1 MPIPFELITML
12 GSGLM
17 SGVMTLWSQSQKA
30 KQAAF
35 ERAISGLAAKAK
47 ATDEARR
54 YENNGFQITR
64 RIIAL
69 AVVFAFI
76 VWPKILPVLFPDMP
90 VIVGYTTWNP
100 GFMFFSSGSEVIK
113 WEALQGLVMTPLDTH
128 IMSSIIGLY
137 FGSSIVKNAR

>member
-69 AVVFAFI
+69 AVVFAVI
-76 VWPKILPVLFPDMP
+76 VWPKIVPVLFPDMP
-90 VIVGYTTWNP
+90 VIVGYTTWNH
-100 GFMFFSSGSEVIK
+100 GFMVFSSGSEVIK

>member
-47 ATDEARR
+47 ATD
-54 YENNGFQITR
+54 
-64 RIIAL
+64 
-69 AVVFAFI
+69 
-76 VWPKILPVLFPDMP
+76 
-90 VIVGYTTWNP
+90 
-100 GFMFFSSGSEVIK
+100 
-113 WEALQGLVMTPLDTH
+113 
-128 IMSSIIGLY
+128 
-137 FGSSIVKNAR
+137 

>member
-69 AVVFAFI
+69 AVVFAVI
-76 VWPKILPVLFPDMP
+76 VWPKIVPVLFPDMP

-100 GFMFFSSGSEVIK
+100 GFLFFSDGSEVIK